1 MFQIHLKAST
11 NIDICSVHS
20 LYLFKQTFQH
30 KSGPLFQF
38 MGKDPVTYC
47 FVTKHLQ
54 NTIRF
59 IGLNPPLYKSYSFRI
74 GAATHA
80 TQLGFFRELKTEN
93 GKVEL

>member
-1 MFQIHLKAST
+1 
-11 NIDICSVHS
+11 
-20 LYLFKQTFQH
+20 
-30 KSGPLFQF
+30 

-74 GAATHA
+74 GAATCN
-80 TQLGFFRELKTEN
+80 TTWVFQRTINRKWEGGTLMQFVDILELIVSNYSMVIGKT
-93 GKVEL
+93 